1 MNLVCGTF
9 LMVAFGGQ
17 REAELALKCSF
28 VCRGAI
34 FVRGTVLELYEL
46 EDHAANSP
54 HVDSL
59 VVLLLE

>member
-1 MNLVCGTF
+1 
-9 LMVAFGGQ
+9 MVAFGGQ
-17 REAELALKCSF
+17 REAELALKSCF

-34 FVRGTVLELYEL
+34 FVSGTVLELYEL